1 MTAAT
6 KTTPRAART
15 PISHD
20 RGTLPSRSTRLLGV
34 LFLGT
39 VYSLP
44 GTGVTVGVTRGAGV

>member
-1 MTAAT
+1 MAAT

-15 PISHD
+15 PKSHD
-20 RGTLPSRSTRLLGV
+20 FGTLPSRSTRLLGV

-44 GTGVTVGVTRGAGV
+44 GTGVTVGVARGAGV